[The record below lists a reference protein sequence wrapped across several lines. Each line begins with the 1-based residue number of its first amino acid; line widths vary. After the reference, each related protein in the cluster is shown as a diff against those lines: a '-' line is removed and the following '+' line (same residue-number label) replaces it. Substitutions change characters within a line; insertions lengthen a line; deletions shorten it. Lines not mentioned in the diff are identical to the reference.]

1 MAKTELP
8 KNAAVLY
15 RRLIGYA
22 VPYRKIFAFSV
33 LAMAA
38 VAALDP
44 VKAYILKPLMD
55 GGFIEKDPKIIAW
68 LPYAIIGIFL
78 VGGLARFVAQFSMA
92 WIGARIMFDIRNEMF
107 THLCRLPAAYY
118 DQNVSGRLMSK
129 VIYDVQQISNA
140 TTKALFV
147 VIKDGLS
154 VIWLLGYMVYMNWK
168 LTLLFLVIAP
178 LVGGFVRFVSKRFF
192 KTGLGLQKSMGGISG
207 VVQELT
213 EGHLTVKAYGAE
225 EQESKQFLAVNDKY
239 RKQMVRRS
247 SLVALSVPMMEFL
260 AAIGMAVVVHY
271 ALNQA
276 ASGTLTIGEAISYF
290 GAMMLMLGPVK
301 RLTKV
306 NEVIQLGLAAAHSV
320 FELIDEETEKS
331 NGTIQMQQVD
341 GRVEYSNVSV
351 SYSDDDEVVS
361 DVSFTIDPGEV
372 VALVGASGS
381 GKSTLA
387 NLLARFYLPSRGTI
401 SVDGVDIT
409 DFDLNNLR
417 SHISFVSQDTVLFN
431 DSIRNNIAYGSA
443 DKIDDDRIRKAAAA
457 AHVLEFV
464 DDYED
469 GFETEVGEKGTR
481 LSGGQRQRIAI
492 ARAIY
497 KASPILILDEATS
510 ALDTESERLI
520 QDALKVLM
528 RDRTT
533 LVIAHR
539 LSTIEHANK
548 ILVMDKGRIVESGTH
563 KELLTHSGVYARL
576 YQNQFRT

>member
-8 KNAAVLY
+8 KNAALLY
-15 RRLIGYA
+15 RRLITYA
-22 VPYRKIFAFSV
+22 LPYRKIFAFSV
-33 LAMAA
+33 LAMSA

-55 GGFIEKDPKIIAW
+55 GGFIEKDPEIIAW

-168 LTLLFLVIAP
+168 LTLLFLIIAP

-225 EQESKQFLAVNDKY
+225 EQESKQFGSVNDKY
-239 RKQMVRRS
+239 RRQMVRRA

-320 FELIDEETEKS
+320 FELIDEETEK
-331 NGTIQMQQVD
+331 NAGTIKMQQVD
-341 GRVEYSNVSV
+341 GRVEYNNVSV
-351 SYSDDDEVVS
+351 AYSDDGEVVS
-361 DVSFTIDPGEV
+361 DISFTINPGEV

-387 NLLARFYLPSRGTI
+387 NLLARFYLPSKGSI

-431 DSIRNNIAYGSA
+431 DSIKNNIAYGSA
-443 DKIDDDRIRKAAAA
+443 DQIDDDRIRKAAAA

-464 DDYED
+464 DDYEN
-469 GFETEVGEKGTR
+469 GFDTEVGEKGTR

-539 LSTIEHANK
+539 LSTIEHANR
-548 ILVMDKGRIVESGTH
+548 ILVLDKGRIVESGTH
-563 KELLTHSGVYARL
+563 KELLVHSGVYARL